1 MKCTECKEEILAAN
15 VNQCPYCNS
24 KKVVPIVKKEVN
36 IPKKLAQITKLE
48 KAGRYGEAIKEY
60 EELGMKKRADNCRKL
75 GAVGATKLEKAGKY
89 GKAVKVY
96 EDLEMWEKAY
106 KSLKAHRAKIK
117 K

>member
-1 MKCTECKEEILAAN
+1 MKCTECKEDILAAN

-36 IPKKLAQITKLE
+36 IPKKLAQIVKLE
-48 KAGRYGEAIKEY
+48 KEGQYGEAVKEY
-60 EELGMKKRADNCRKL
+60 EALGMNKKADNCRRL
-75 GAVGATKLEKAGKY
+75 GVVEAAKLEKAGKF
-89 GKAVKVY
+89 GKAAKTY

-106 KSLKAHRAKIK
+106 KSLKAHRAQLK